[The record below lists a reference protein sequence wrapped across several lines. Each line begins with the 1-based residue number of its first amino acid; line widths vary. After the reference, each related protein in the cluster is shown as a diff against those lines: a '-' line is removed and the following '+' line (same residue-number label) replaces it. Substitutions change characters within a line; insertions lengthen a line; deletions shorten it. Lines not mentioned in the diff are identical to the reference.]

1 MNLKEAVT
9 DLAFGIA
16 GVAIIFGSIFGAVML
31 MEAIDMTKDSIRI
44 ALFVPLFL
52 YFCYSFGGL
61 TRSVYFKK

>member
-16 GVAIIFGSIFGAVML
+16 ACAIIFGSIFGIVMF
-31 MEAIDMTKDSIRI
+31 MEAVNMTKDSIRI
-44 ALFVPLFL
+44 ALFVPLAL

-61 TRSVYFKK
+61 TRSIYFKK